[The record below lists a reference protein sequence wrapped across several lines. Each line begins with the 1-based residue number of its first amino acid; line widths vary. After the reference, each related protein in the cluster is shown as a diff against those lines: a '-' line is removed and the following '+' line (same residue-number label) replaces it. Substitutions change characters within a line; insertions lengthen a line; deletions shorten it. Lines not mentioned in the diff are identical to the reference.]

1 MSQTRFVPG
10 FELLLASE
18 SPRRRNL
25 LALAG
30 VAFEVRPSGIE
41 EIIRDR
47 ETAATYVARL
57 AREKAASLHPSPN
70 QGVLAADT
78 TVVLL
83 DAAVERILEKP
94 SSPAEAVSMLTA
106 LQGRSHF
113 VLTAVCFRFHG
124 DFWSCVER
132 TDVQMAAM
140 SPAEIDAYVASGEP
154 FGKAG
159 AYAIQGL
166 ASRYVTRLEGCYFNV
181 VGLPIH
187 QVFQLFA
194 QAGVLAKL

>member
-18 SPRRRNL
+18 SPRRRDL

-124 DFWSCVER
+124 HFWSCVER
-132 TDVQMAAM
+132 TDVQLATM